1 MTSDSNSD
9 LSISYSSDLL
19 KSNGMN
25 RLFFFKNFNIYLNKP
40 EVNILCVICSFNF
53 SLGEKIFYEN
63 YLSIR
68 HWSQVSAYCSKKHIL
83 YQIIIHT
90 LHRALV

>member
-25 RLFFFKNFNIYLNKP
+25 RLIFLLKKKN
-40 EVNILCVICSFNF
+40 S
-53 SLGEKIFYEN
+53 IF
-63 YLSIR
+63 I
-68 HWSQVSAYCSKKHIL
+68 
-83 YQIIIHT
+83 
-90 LHRALV
+90 